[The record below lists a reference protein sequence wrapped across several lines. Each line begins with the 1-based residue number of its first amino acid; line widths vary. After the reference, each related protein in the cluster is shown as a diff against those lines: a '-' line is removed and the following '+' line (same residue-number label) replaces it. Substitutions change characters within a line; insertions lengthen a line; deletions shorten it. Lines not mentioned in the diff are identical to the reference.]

1 VSKVDRK
8 YYSNRQHVLEV
19 LLFLVCKIKTKEPF
33 SLIRLGDAE
42 GRFLGYPEFVDKEG
56 DSKHVL
62 DFVLQLELG
71 RVSFSKSDLSALSLQ
86 IRSEVKGADVIGLP
100 RMAQYQSHT
109 SYHYVF
115 DAIDQFNLVNASQII
130 TDAAIHRYF
139 QFGLFYRQILQNL
152 DFLGVITGRPELAPV
167 IKQTFS
173 IGQVVEYLI
182 PAEAIYPG
190 GLAGEHF
197 PDRFYSLKEEISVPY
212 QGAVF
217 LVGAGYLGK
226 IYCQWIRDAGGIAID
241 VGSIC
246 DSWSS
251 IGRLQHDYHKIKH
264 YNNATDFSI
273 ADGVERFNEACDHFS
288 MDGYRLTPYDLKK
301 YDLKGCNE

>member
-1 VSKVDRK
+1 MSKVDRK
-8 YYSNRQHVLEV
+8 YYSNRQHVLEI
-19 LLFLVCKIKTKEPF
+19 LLFLVCKIKAKQPL

-56 DSKHVL
+56 DNKHVL

-71 RVSFSKSDLSALSLQ
+71 RTSFSESDLYALSLQ
-86 IRSEVKGADVIGLP
+86 IRSAVKGADVIGLP
-100 RMAQYQSHT
+100 RMAQYQSHL

-115 DAIDQFNLVNASQII
+115 DAIEQFNLVNPSQLI

-139 QFGLFYRQILQNL
+139 QFGLFYREILQNL
-152 DFLGVITGRPELAPV
+152 DFLGVITGRPELADV
-167 IKQTFS
+167 IEQTFA
-173 IGQVVEYLI
+173 IEQVVEYLI

-197 PDRFYSLKEEISVPY
+197 PDRFYSLKEEINIPY

-226 IYCQWIRDAGGIAID
+226 IYCQWIKDAGGIAID
-241 VGSIC
+241 IGSIC

-251 IGRLQHDYHKIKH
+251 IGRLQHNYHKIEH
-264 YNNATDFSI
+264 YNNATNFSLT
-273 ADGVERFNEACDHFS
+273 DGVKRFNEACEHFA
-288 MDGYRLTPYDLKK
+288 MDCYQLTQDDLKQ
-301 YDLKGCNE
+301 YVLAGSNE